1 MAKKI
6 SNNILKVRNSVGD
19 FQGVAAM
26 CGESSYDIARRNGF
40 SGTEADFLAAFA
52 PDELVQ
58 GVTALNS
65 QVTALTPPK
74 TAAAHN
80 AIYRGKDLTSVYTVE
95 QICNMIS
102 AGTFDDLFIGDYFQ
116 VTINTSL
123 GGTEVVKCVLAD
135 FDHFL
140 QNGDTALT
148 RHHAVVV
155 PMDCFKTTAQMNA
168 SHTTEGGYY
177 STVMHQTTLPVYA
190 AALQTALSNH
200 ILTYR
205 SLMSN
210 AMSSTIKS
218 MAGNNWDGAS
228 SGWAWYDVMLRLMS
242 EVNVYGC
249 HPFSSSFYDIGA
261 NNRQFNLFRHN
272 PAAIIAGLGNGGSR
286 TWWWLSAVV
295 NSTTFACVGNSGPS
309 NYSGGAGNSGGVRP
323 YFLIG

>member
-1 MAKKI
+1 MQLQDQLIASLTEQIRIGAKIRRDSNI
-6 SNNILKVRNSVGD
+6 STTGTYALDAVEKNKNV
-19 FQGVAAM
+19 
-26 CGESSYDIARRNGF
+26 
-40 SGTEADFLAAFA
+40 SGSLAALIA
-52 PDELVQ
+52 
-58 GVTALNS
+58 
-65 QVTALTPPK
+65 ALTPPK
-74 TAAAHN
+74 TAAGHN
-80 AIYRGKDLTSVYTVE
+80 AIYRGKDLTGVYTVE

-155 PMDCFKTTAQMNA
+155 PMDCFKTTAPMNA
-168 SHTTEGGYY
+168 SHTTEGAYY
-177 STVMHQTTLPVYA
+177 SSVMHTTTLPIYA

-205 SLMSN
+205 SLLSN
-210 AMSSTIKS
+210 AMTPTIKS
-218 MAGNNWDGAS
+218 MAGNNWDGAAS
-228 SGWAWYDVMLRLMS
+228 NWAWYDTMLRLMS

-249 HPFSSSFYDIGA
+249 HPLSSSFYDIGA

-272 PAAIIAGLGNGGSR
+272 PAAIIAGLGNGGAR
-286 TWWWLSAVV
+286 QWYWLSAVASSLSFCRV
-295 NSTTFACVGNSGPS
+295 NTGG
-309 NYSGGAGNSGGVRP
+309 YSSYLSAGISYGVRP